1 MAPNQQDSVIGKSQA
16 LRMTF
21 DKKLVIF
28 DCDGVLIDS
37 EIIAARVESEMAAE
51 LGYKIDPQEVCA
63 RFAGKPARLVWES
76 FCEEL
81 NIEFTEELFQ
91 NAQNR
96 VHKAFETELKI
107 VDGIFEVFKSLQ
119 IPFCVASTTRMESL
133 RRNLEQVGL
142 IDFLEPNIFS
152 ASQVERPKPWPD
164 VFLFA
169 AKNMGFE
176 PKDCIVIED
185 SVAGVQAA
193 KAANMDVFGFCGASH
208 INDGH
213 DKILIENG
221 ARGIIYNHGDT
232 IEIISRI
239 NAQIN

>member
-1 MAPNQQDSVIGKSQA
+1 
-16 LRMTF
+16 
-21 DKKLVIF
+21 
-28 DCDGVLIDS
+28 
-37 EIIAARVESEMAAE
+37 MAAE

-63 RFAGKPARLVWES
+63 RFSGKPARLVWES

-176 PKDCIVIED
+176 PVSYTHLDVYKRQHLIRILFQLL
-185 SVAGVQAA
+185 VAWVL
-193 KAANMDVFGFCGASH
+193 VLSLIH
-208 INDGH
+208 I
-213 DKILIENG
+213 
-221 ARGIIYNHGDT
+221 
-232 IEIISRI
+232 
-239 NAQIN
+239 